1 MTDTRRPDVAPAA
14 AFDLL
19 TDPDAPR
26 MHLEVSI
33 RNDGREAWFSVTPT
47 GHPAEDE
54 DGAGDLIV
62 SVTPEAVWIVAGLI
76 EAAERLSPAATDR
89 RPA

>member
-19 TDPDAPR
+19 TDPDLPR
-26 MHLEVSI
+26 LHLEVSI
-33 RNDGREAWFSVTPT
+33 QNDGREAWFTVTPT

-62 SVTPEAVWIVAGLI
+62 SLAPEAVWIAAGLI
-76 EAAERLSPAATDR
+76 EAGESRSPAATDR